1 MQCRRDGAGEWESSW
16 RIGAAGAQKYAA
28 DRKCIENG
36 RSKKDEHEAGKG
48 VDGSCSR
55 SGSRSRSSSKKFL
68 RIAGITDGI

>member
-1 MQCRRDGAGEWESSW
+1 MHANARMQCRRDGAEEWESSW

-48 VDGSCSR
+48 VEEVVAGAGAGAGAAAKSSC
-55 SGSRSRSSSKKFL
+55 
-68 RIAGITDGI
+68 A